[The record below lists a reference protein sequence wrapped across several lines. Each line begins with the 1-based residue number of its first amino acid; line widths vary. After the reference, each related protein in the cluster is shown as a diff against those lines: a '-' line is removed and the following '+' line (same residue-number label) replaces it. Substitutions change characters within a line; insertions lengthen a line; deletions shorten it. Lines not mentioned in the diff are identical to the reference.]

1 MGKRILALDDDPD
14 ILDIYSMILTEEGYE
29 VKTLFSPDN
38 LAGTIVD
45 FAPALILLDI
55 RMGNY
60 NGLELCKAMKESS
73 IARNI
78 PIVMVS
84 GLASLKD
91 AIPEYGADAIIHKP
105 FDIVTLIE
113 VIDEF
118 LSAKVIPMWKVDE
131 E

>member
-29 VKTLFSPDN
+29 VKTLISPDN
-38 LAGTIVD
+38 LLGTINSFD
-45 FAPALILLDI
+45 PALILLDI
-55 RMGNY
+55 RIGNY
-60 NGLELCKAMKESS
+60 NGLDICKNLKAESS
-73 IARNI
+73 ARNI

-91 AIPEYGADAIIHKP
+91 AIPNYGADAIIHKP

-113 VIDEF
+113 TIDDF
-118 LSAKVIPMWKVDE
+118 LSAKVIPMWKADE
-131 E
+131 

>member
-29 VKTLFSPDN
+29 VKTLFSPEN
-38 LAGTIVD
+38 LAATIVD

-91 AIPEYGADAIIHKP
+91 AIPEYSADAIIHKP

-113 VIDEF
+113 VIDDF
-118 LSAKVIPMWKVDE
+118 LSAKVIPMWKVE
-131 E
+131 EE